1 MTALDNAIRVAGS
14 ANKLASTLGV
24 SGMAVS
30 QWKTKGIVPSSRV
43 LQVFNATALRL
54 MNYVLIYIRIR
65 RMEYLRSDH
74 ANHLF

>member
-30 QWKTKGIVPSSRV
+30 GKQKV
-43 LQVFNATALRL
+43 LCLHREFYRFLMQRALRL

>member
-30 QWKTKGIVPSSRV
+30 QWKTKV
-43 LQVFNATALRL
+43 LCLHHEFYRFLMQRALRL
-54 MNYVLIYIRIR
+54 MDYVLIYIRIR

>member
-1 MTALDNAIRVAGS
+1 MQR
-14 ANKLASTLGV
+14 
-24 SGMAVS
+24 
-30 QWKTKGIVPSSRV
+30 
-43 LQVFNATALRL
+43 ALRL

>member
-43 LQVFNATALRL
+43 YRFLMQRALRL
-54 MNYVLIYIRIR
+54 MNYVLIYIRINGWNTQ
-65 RMEYLRSDH
+65 SDH

>member
-43 LQVFNATALRL
+43 LQVFNATG